1 MRSKAAAGLL
11 NSAGFTN
18 ILNMSGGILAYD
30 GGKAMGTEAFGV
42 DQFLGQEFPDMF
54 RLSYAMEEGMRQL
67 YIALQECTD
76 DPQTVEM
83 LDRFARYEDGHKAK
97 LLASFPGNE
106 GEESQDVSKL
116 EGGFDKQQFL
126 DHYRV
131 HLPEKR
137 DMIELGM
144 MLETQ
149 ALDLYSRLSRET
161 EDQQSNALFTFL
173 ASEEKM
179 HLQVL
184 SRELDML

>member
-18 ILNMSGGILAYD
+18 ILNMSGGILRYD
-30 GGKAMGTEAFGV
+30 GGKAMGTEAFGM

-76 DPQTVEM
+76 NPETVAM

-97 LLASFPGNE
+97 LLASFPGNKSE
-106 GEESQDVSKL
+106 GLQDVSRL

-126 DHYRV
+126 DHYRK
-131 HLPEKR
+131 HLPGKR
-137 DMIELGM
+137 DMVELGM

-149 ALDLYSRLSRET
+149 ALDLYSRLSRDT
-161 EDQQSNALFTFL
+161 ENKQSRELFAFL

-184 SRELDML
+184 SRELDGL